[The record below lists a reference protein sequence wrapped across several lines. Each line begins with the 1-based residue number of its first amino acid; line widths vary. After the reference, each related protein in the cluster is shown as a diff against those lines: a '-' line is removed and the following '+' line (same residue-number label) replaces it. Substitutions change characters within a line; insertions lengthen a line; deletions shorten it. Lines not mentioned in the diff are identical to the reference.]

1 MDSIARKISFWQL
14 LDDTNVVI
22 PIIQRDYAQGRVGF
36 ENLREKF
43 LGSLLTALK
52 TGEQLKLD
60 FVYGSTNHQHQFYP
74 LDGQQRLTTL
84 WLLHW
89 YIAYRLNKLTDSSI
103 IDRLLHFSYET
114 RSSSKQFCERLV
126 KYGSKLMPQNQE
138 TISDAIMRQ
147 TWFPSFW
154 RQDPTIQAML
164 RMLSGEQ
171 DNKIDGIEELFK
183 LNNDYLPKYWES
195 LISNSNECPIV
206 FYKLDLENIGQS
218 DDLYIKMNGR
228 GKPLTDYENFKA
240 DLVKYLIDQDWK
252 ELSDAEN
259 GLPIL
264 MDTTW
269 TDFFWQYS
277 QDGITLDDMMFGF
290 INRYFLVQM
299 LQLKVPEKI
308 EDKDPGN
315 DRLSKTFKYLYSYT
329 ESKDKRESY
338 RKTGFAV
345 YQRLFE
351 HEINA
356 EKIGNKLLTNLKTI
370 LNNLSL
376 FNKDE
381 LTECIK
387 YMYSPN
393 DDDKFELIYKGK
405 DFYKLTIPETIA
417 FWGVCQFFASK
428 EIETTPHTHTLNN
441 LKHWMRIVWN
451 VSKFSVLSNASIA
464 DEIRNKT
471 ALRSTIIALE
481 QAFQDKCDVYNLEKI
496 NSDAID
502 NSHILEEY
510 AKIQQ
515 ISKRDY
521 HGKLS
526 NLIGKT
532 WEDIILELEKLPFF
546 QGTIAAL
553 MRGEDGTLN
562 WSCFDIKYQNLY
574 WYLNNYKHD
583 LTDIAYR
590 NYLLYDFASIKRYYW
605 FQSGDVHN
613 ALWRLI
619 LSHPS
624 IVHNVHTWL
633 INQPLN
639 EEQLSNKDLRNK
651 SYCERVIIKTG
662 FINEVN
668 SERGMYLAYSWKFTC
683 DVYIHHQASNR
694 PYVIFNEDRDNILN
708 DAIDNNI
715 ITLHDQTCRK
725 ECGTFDS
732 RDIIFIYRNE
742 EYNWHSTGVIYKQS
756 NPNKSLPQPNS
767 LASFV
772 NIMILL
778 NI

>member
-103 IDRLLHFSYET
+103 INRLLHFSYET

-126 KYGSKLMPQNQE
+126 KYGSKLKQQNSE

-154 RQDPTIQAML
+154 KQDPTIQAML

-183 LNNDYLPKYWES
+183 FNDDALPNYWTK
-195 LISNSNECPIV
+195 LIGNSNECPIV

-240 DLVKYLIDQDWK
+240 DLVKYFIDQDWK
-252 ELSDAEN
+252 DLNDAEN

-264 MDTTW
+264 MDTIW

-277 QDGITLDDMMFGF
+277 QDGITLDDMIFGF

-299 LQLKVPEKI
+299 LQFKILEKI
-308 EDKDPGN
+308 EDKDLGN
-315 DRLSKTFKYLYSYT
+315 DNISQTFKYLYSYT

-338 RKTGFAV
+338 GKTGFIV

-351 HEINA
+351 YEINE
-356 EKIGNKLLTNLKTI
+356 EKIGQKLLVNLKTI
-370 LNNLSL
+370 LNNLSI
-376 FNKDE
+376 FKKDE

-387 YMYSPN
+387 YMYKSYE
-393 DDDKFELIYKGK
+393 DEKFELIYTGK
-405 DFYKLTIPETIA
+405 DLYKLTIPETIA
-417 FWGVCQFFASK
+417 FWAVCQFFSSNK
-428 EIETTPHTHTLNN
+428 IEKVPSILDN

-451 VSKFSVLSNASIA
+451 VAKFSVLSNASVT
-464 DEIRNKT
+464 DEIRSKT

-481 QAFQDKCDVYNLEKI
+481 QVFQDKCDVYNLEKI
-496 NSDAID
+496 NINTID
-502 NSHILEEY
+502 
-510 AKIQQ
+510 
-515 ISKRDY
+515 
-521 HGKLS
+521 
-526 NLIGKT
+526 
-532 WEDIILELEKLPFF
+532 EL
-546 QGTIAAL
+546 
-553 MRGEDGTLN
+553 
-562 WSCFDIKYQNLY
+562 Y
-574 WYLNNYKHD
+574 
-583 LTDIAYR
+583 
-590 NYLLYDFASIKRYYW
+590 
-605 FQSGDVHN
+605 
-613 ALWRLI
+613 
-619 LSHPS
+619 
-624 IVHNVHTWL
+624 
-633 INQPLN
+633 
-639 EEQLSNKDLRNK
+639 
-651 SYCERVIIKTG
+651 
-662 FINEVN
+662 
-668 SERGMYLAYSWKFTC
+668 
-683 DVYIHHQASNR
+683 
-694 PYVIFNEDRDNILN
+694 
-708 DAIDNNI
+708 
-715 ITLHDQTCRK
+715 
-725 ECGTFDS
+725 
-732 RDIIFIYRNE
+732 
-742 EYNWHSTGVIYKQS
+742 
-756 NPNKSLPQPNS
+756 
-767 LASFV
+767 
-772 NIMILL
+772 
-778 NI
+778 

>member
-103 IDRLLHFSYET
+103 INRLLHFSYET

-126 KYGSKLMPQNQE
+126 KFGSKLMPQNQE

-154 RQDPTIQAML
+154 KQDPTIQAML

-183 LNNDYLPKYWES
+183 LDNDYLLKYWES
-195 LISNSNECPIV
+195 LKSNSNECPIV

-299 LQLKVPEKI
+299 LQLKILEKI
-308 EDKDPGN
+308 EDKDLGN

-345 YQRLFE
+345 YQQLFE

-376 FNKDE
+376 FKKDE

-387 YMYSPN
+387 YMYKSYE
-393 DDDKFELIYKGK
+393 DEKFELIYTGK
-405 DFYKLTIPETIA
+405 DLYKLTIPETIA
-417 FWGVCQFFASK
+417 FWAVCQFFASK
-428 EIETTPHTHTLNN
+428 EIETTPHTHTLDN

-451 VSKFSVLSNASIA
+451 VAKFSVLSNASVT
-464 DEIRNKT
+464 DEIRSKT

-481 QAFQDKCDVYNLEKI
+481 QVFQDKCDVYNLEKI
-496 NSDAID
+496 NINTID
-502 NSHILEEY
+502 NSHIQEEY

-515 ISKRDY
+515 INKGNY
-521 HGKLS
+521 QGTLS
-526 NLIGKT
+526 YLIGKT
-532 WEDIILELEKLPFF
+532 GEELILELEKLPFF

-553 MRGEDGTLN
+553 IRDQNGTLD
-562 WSCFDIKYQNLY
+562 WSHFDIKYQNFH
-574 WYLNNYKHD
+574 WYLNNDNYD

-590 NYLLYDFASIKRYYW
+590 NYLLYDFDSIKRYFW
-605 FQSGDVHN
+605 FQSGEVHN

-619 LSHPS
+619 LSHEYN
-624 IVHNVHTWL
+624 IERVHQWL
-633 INQPLN
+633 ISNPLDAKA
-639 EEQLSNKDLRNK
+639 LSNIGLDKK
-651 SYCERVIIKTG
+651 SYCEQIIIKTG
-662 FINEVN
+662 LIKEVT
-668 SERGMYLAYSWKFTC
+668 SDKGMYLAYSSKYNRY
-683 DVYIHHQASNR
+683 VYIHHQASNR

-708 DAIDNNI
+708 EAIDKNI
-715 ITLHDQTCRK
+715 ITLHGQTCRK

>member
-299 LQLKVPEKI
+299 LQLKILEKI
-308 EDKDPGN
+308 EDKDLGN

-417 FWGVCQFFASK
+417 FWGVCQFFASNK
-428 EIETTPHTHTLNN
+428 IEATPHTLNN

-515 ISKRDY
+515 INKRNY
-521 HGKLS
+521 QGKLS

-553 MRGEDGTLN
+553 MRGEDETLN

-732 RDIIFIYRNE
+732 RDIIFIYKNE